1 MNFVY
6 LLRPRAFTFFLAI
19 GLLAACKEQPAH
31 LMITPQPI
39 ISNNQ
44 LRFSSGHPQLALL
57 QTTPAVVGQDLVVEL
72 PAKLVWNEE
81 KTQRIY
87 PAFSGRV
94 TQIKADVG
102 QSISLG
108 SVLAQIASP
117 EFGMAQAEAA
127 KAKSVYELTQKN
139 ARRQQELL
147 EAGIVARKD
156 WEQAMSDADAAA
168 AEWQRAMARTN
179 LYGSGADVNQ
189 VLNLTSTISGVVVE
203 RNLNPGQEVR
213 ADMSGPGIPP
223 LYVVTDP
230 TQLWALIDARE
241 IDLSALTPKTQVEL
255 MVASLPNQTFSAQ
268 IITSAD
274 AIDAN
279 TRTIKVR
286 ANVQNTKKL
295 LKGEMLATA
304 RFFRPMGASVIIPAS
319 AVFLRGASNYVFIQT
334 AAGVFEPRNI
344 KLLYEGPKVVYVS
357 EGLKVGDLVVTQNG
371 LLLERELRNAMEEAQ
386 QSPLIQPKAKP

>member
-1 MNFVY
+1 MNCID
-6 LLRPRAFTFFLAI
+6 LKLPRCCALFLVV

-44 LRFSSGHPQLALL
+44 MRFSSGHPQLALL
-57 QTTPAVVGQDLVVEL
+57 QTTPAVAAQDLRVEL

-102 QSISLG
+102 QSIG
-108 SVLAQIASP
+108 MGGVLAQIASP

-127 KAKSVYELTQKN
+127 RAKSVYELTQKN

-147 EAGIVARKD
+147 DAGIVARKD
-156 WEQAMSDADAAA
+156 WEQAVSDADAAA
-168 AEWQRAMARTN
+168 AEWQRALARTK
-179 LYGSGADVNQ
+179 LYGGGADVNQ
-189 VLNLTSTISGVVVE
+189 LLNLTSTISGVVVE

-213 ADMSGPGIPP
+213 ADLSGPGIPP
-223 LYVVTDP
+223 LYVITDP

-241 IDLSALTPKTQVEL
+241 GDLGALAPKTRLEL
-255 MVASLPNQTFSAQ
+255 MVPSLPNQTFAAQ

-274 AIDAN
+274 AIDPN

-286 ANVQNTKKL
+286 ASVQNSQKL

-304 RFFRPMGASVIIPAS
+304 KFLRPMGDSVMIPSS
-319 AVFLRGASNYVFIQT
+319 AVFLRGANNYVFIQT
-334 AAGVFEPRNI
+334 AAGVYEPRNI
-344 KLLYEGPKVVYVS
+344 KLLHEGPKMVYVA

>member
-1 MNFVY
+1 MNFLH
-6 LLRPRAFTFFLAI
+6 LLNQRVFNGLLIA
-19 GLLAACKEQPAH
+19 GLLAACNEQPAH
-31 LMITPQPI
+31 LMVTPQPI

-57 QTTPAVVGQDLVVEL
+57 QIAPVTAGPDLSVEL

-102 QSISLG
+102 QSIAMG

-127 KAKSVYELTQKN
+127 RAKSVYELTQKN

-147 EAGIVARKD
+147 DAGIVARKD

-168 AEWQRAMARTN
+168 AEWQRAVARTK
-179 LYGSGADVNQ
+179 LYGSGSDVNQ
-189 VLNLTSTISGVVVE
+189 LLNLTSTISGVVVE

-230 TQLWALIDARE
+230 TQLWVLIDARE
-241 IDLSALTPKTQVEL
+241 SDLAALKPNTQVDL
-255 MVASLPNQTFSAQ
+255 VVPSLANQTFSAQ

-286 ANVQNTKKL
+286 ALVHNAKKL
-295 LKGEMLATA
+295 LKGEMLATVK
-304 RFFRPMGASVIIPAS
+304 FSRPMGDSVTVPSS
-319 AVFLRGASNYVFIQT
+319 AVFLRGSSNYVFIQT
-334 AAGVFEPRNI
+334 APGVFEPRAI
-344 KLLYEGPKVVYVS
+344 KLLHEGPKTVYVS
-357 EGLKVGDLVVTQNG
+357 EGLKAGDLVVAQNG
-371 LLLERELRNAMEEAQ
+371 LLLERELRNAQEEAL
-386 QSPLIQPKAKP
+386 QSPLMQPKAKP